1 MLMIFIEQSI
11 KLGHYQGVK
20 GPSLEST
27 RVNSSR
33 TTLKNNTSLQTGYL
47 ATLQGEEAVK

>member
-27 RVNSSR
+27 RGNSSR
-33 TTLKNNTSLQTGYL
+33 TLKNNTSLQTGYL